1 MSESN
6 GMISMSDPAAVIV
19 LCRQDISSMFSRYIS
34 NYVHFLNK
42 FIGHLRRVGSL
53 KFERTALIKFVKKLR
68 FLHESLISFNVTTG
82 IADPSS
88 GDLRQANVP
97 LASFCL
103 KCLELM
109 DVLNF
114 YLTQPL
120 QKEIISKT
128 LNTDLTL
135 SEDCIAGIEDTYNHF
150 VKYTQWTIESLGI
163 DDPLL
168 HIEVVQFARK
178 CAVEDNINMEE
189 TGDIFLQEVETVDD
203 EEEYVNL
210 SSEWTNVL
218 GSKLDTLQVY
228 YDDVMMHWQDKFDR
242 KKDTKVLKA

>member
-1 MSESN
+1 MEF
-6 GMISMSDPAAVIV
+6 IPVIPLSDPVAAIV
-19 LCRQDISSMFSRYIS
+19 LCRQDISRMFTRYMS

-42 FIGHLRRVGSL
+42 FIGHMRRVGSL
-53 KFERTALIKFVKKLR
+53 RFERMTLIKFVKKLR
-68 FLHESLISFNVTTG
+68 FLHESLTNFEVGSG
-82 IADPSS
+82 IIHPEDAD
-88 GDLRQANVP
+88 LKTANVP

-103 KCLELM
+103 KCLELL

-128 LNTDLTL
+128 LNSNLTL

-150 VKYTQWTIESLGI
+150 VKYTQWTIEALGI

-178 CAVEDNINMEE
+178 CALEDNVNVEE
-189 TGDIFLQEVETVDD
+189 SSDIFLQEVETVEDA
-203 EEEYVNL
+203 EEYGNL
-210 SSEWTNVL
+210 SMEWTNVL

-228 YDDVMMHWQDKFDR
+228 YDDVMMHWQDGFDR
-242 KKDTKVLKA
+242 KKDTKTSRT